1 MRRGSLIVSRKV
13 GCQVPG
19 VSFLTEACRLFR
31 GGAAIFTLLPN
42 HICAKKESVN
52 LPGEELGPLVFRFLD
67 YMETERNASPRTVEA
82 YHRSL
87 QLFRRWAGES
97 FDAWEACGADLF
109 RSWLYEALN
118 EELKPSTIR
127 LRFAALRSFYEY
139 LMRREGLQASPLA
152 EVSLPR
158 AAQSLPVHLSLHQ
171 MEELLSLPL
180 RIPADKKSPA
190 WLPFRDVAILEL
202 FYSCGMRLSEL
213 VALNADSLRPGE
225 NCIRLQGKGR
235 KLRLVPVG
243 DYALEAV
250 ERYRELAGVQGDSP
264 LFISRLGR
272 RMSCRSV
279 QLMLDKYL
287 RCSDIPFHISPHK
300 LRHTFATHLLDA
312 GADLRAVQELLG
324 HSSLATT
331 QIYTHV
337 TKTRMQQ
344 VYRQAHPRAGWEE

>member
-1 MRRGSLIVSRKV
+1 MTVNAIL
-13 GCQVPG
+13 
-19 VSFLTEACRLFR
+19 RLFR
-31 GGAAIFTLLPN
+31 QHKYATTRLVHDPSAA
-42 HICAKKESVN
+42 
-52 LPGEELGPLVFRFLD
+52 ELGPLVFRFLE
-67 YMETERNASPRTVEA
+67 YLETERNASPRTVEA

-87 QLFRRWAGES
+87 QLFRRWAGEE
-97 FDAWEACGADLF
+97 FEAWERCGSDLF
-109 RSWLYEALN
+109 RAWLYEALN
-118 EELKPSTIR
+118 EELKPATIR

-139 LMRREGLQASPLA
+139 LMRREGLQATPLA

-158 AAQSLPVHLSLHQ
+158 ARQSLPVHLSLRQ
-171 MEELLSLPL
+171 MEELLALPL

-190 WLPFRDVAILEL
+190 WLPHRDVAILEL

-225 NCIRLQGKGR
+225 NCIRVLGKGR
-235 KLRLVPVG
+235 KVRLVPVG
-243 DYALEAV
+243 DYAREAV
-250 ERYRELAGVQGDSP
+250 ERYRELSGVQGDEP

-287 RCSDIPFHISPHK
+287 RCSELPFHISPHK
-300 LRHTFATHLLDA
+300 LRHTFATHMLDS

-344 VYRQAHPRAGWEE
+344 VYRQAHPRAGWDEA